1 MEVSPMTYSAILV
14 VLISFQR
21 PSTTPMSYFQLTIV
35 SPNAVAARMAA
46 ANELFT
52 DRQNSERSPS
62 RFYRKHAKQ
71 DAKTQTLTGIVEW
84 EYKPLA
90 WDCDVP
96 NCDHFALYDDAT
108 HANFEL
114 DDARAALPFEG
125 KRAKVTGVVNTK
137 DSIIHVI
144 SIEGVK

>member
-1 MEVSPMTYSAILV
+1 MTFSTILV
-14 VLISFQR
+14 ILLGFQT
-21 PSTTPMSYFQLTIV
+21 PSTIPLSQFQMTLV
-35 SPNAVAARMAA
+35 SPNTVADRMVA
-46 ANELFT
+46 ANEFFT

-62 RFYRKHAKQ
+62 LAFWKHAKQ

-108 HANFEL
+108 HLNYEL

-144 SIEGVK
+144 SIEAVK

>member
-1 MEVSPMTYSAILV
+1 MTFRTIL
-14 VLISFQR
+14 LFLFGFQTT
-21 PSTTPMSYFQLTIV
+21 STTLPNHFQVTML
-35 SPNAVAARMAA
+35 SAHAVAARTVTEIEQSTEQKS
-46 ANELFT
+46 NG
-52 DRQNSERSPS
+52 QKRSRAS
-62 RFYRKHAKQ
+62 RKRAKQ
-71 DAKTQTLTGIVEW
+71 EAPTQTLTGTVEW

-108 HANFEL
+108 QTNYEL

-125 KRAKVTGVVNTK
+125 KRAKVTGVVNAK

>member
-1 MEVSPMTYSAILV
+1 MTFSTIL
-14 VLISFQR
+14 LILLGFQT
-21 PSTTPMSYFQLTIV
+21 PGTTPLNPIQLGM
-35 SPNAVAARMAA
+35 ARSNAA
-46 ANELFT
+46 ATHTVTAREFFT
-52 DRQNSERSPS
+52 DQENSERLPS
-62 RFYRKHAKQ
+62 RAFRKHAKQ

-108 HANFEL
+108 HANYEL
-114 DDARAALPFEG
+114 DDARAALPYEG

-144 SIEGVK
+144 SIEAVK

>member
-1 MEVSPMTYSAILV
+1 MTFRTIL
-14 VLISFQR
+14 LLLFGFQ
-21 PSTTPMSYFQLTIV
+21 TTSQAPLNHFPLTIL
-35 SPNAVAARMAA
+35 STQAVAARTITAIEQSTGQE
-46 ANELFT
+46 NNG
-52 DRQNSERSPS
+52 QKRSHAS
-62 RFYRKHAKQ
+62 RKRAKQ
-71 DAKTQTLTGIVEW
+71 EAQTQTLTGTLEW

-108 HANFEL
+108 QTNYEL
-114 DDARAALPFEG
+114 DDGRAALPYEG
-125 KRAKVTGVVNTK
+125 KKAKVTGVVNAK

>member
-1 MEVSPMTYSAILV
+1 MQTPSP
-14 VLISFQR
+14 
-21 PSTTPMSYFQLTIV
+21 TPLSHFQLAMV
-35 SPNAVAARMAA
+35 GPNAVAARMAA
-46 ANELFT
+46 SNEFFT
-52 DRQNSERSPS
+52 DQQNSGRSPS
-62 RFYRKHAKQ
+62 RAFRKHAKQ
-71 DAKTQTLTGIVEW
+71 DAKTQTLTGLVEW

-96 NCDHFALYDDAT
+96 NCHHFALYDDAT

-114 DDARAALPFEG
+114 DDARAALPYEG
-125 KRAKVTGVVNTK
+125 KIAKVTGVVNAK

>member
-1 MEVSPMTYSAILV
+1 MTFRTIL
-14 VLISFQR
+14 LFLFGFQTTG
-21 PSTTPMSYFQLTIV
+21 TTPLDHFQLMIL
-35 SPNAVAARMAA
+35 NAHAVAARPVTAI
-46 ANELFT
+46 EQST
-52 DRQNSERSPS
+52 DQENNGQKRSHGS
-62 RFYRKHAKQ
+62 RKRAKQ
-71 DAKTQTLTGIVEW
+71 EAQTQTLTGIVEW

-108 HANFEL
+108 QTNFEL
-114 DDARAALPFEG
+114 DDARAALPYEG
-125 KRAKVTGVVNTK
+125 KRARVTGVVNAK